1 VAIFF
6 GGLSLAAL
14 VAPAAYSVFLTVE
27 PDLRLP
33 LSRVFNRAA
42 MLAALVMLV
51 VFRGDIGWPEVKAL
65 FGRGAK
71 VARCWEVAIGWAAAL
86 LTISVGIAWALASD
100 RLGPTLNEYS
110 FISVGTLTAFT
121 GGLTAAAIEEM
132 FFRGMMLHSLTATL
146 GRAAAVVTSSAAYAL
161 VHLLVSDRTFVW
173 TGWSIGTGFSYL
185 FQAVGRQLEPAS
197 VGPLL
202 GLFLGGVV
210 LALVVSKT
218 RSLYLAIGIHAGWA
232 FVFQVMFHATRV
244 IGDIPSTPHF
254 ARRNFL
260 LGTGWVWAVMVFSGL
275 LAVWWIR
282 RSRRV

>member
-1 VAIFF
+1 
-6 GGLSLAAL
+6 
-14 VAPAAYSVFLTVE
+14 
-27 PDLRLP
+27 
-33 LSRVFNRAA
+33 
-42 MLAALVMLV
+42 
-51 VFRGDIGWPEVKAL
+51 
-65 FGRGAK
+65 
-71 VARCWEVAIGWAAAL
+71 

-146 GRAAAVVTSSAAYAL
+146 GRSMAVVTSSAADAL

-173 TGWSIGTGFSYL
+173 TGWSFGTGFSYL
-185 FQAVGRQLEPAS
+185 FHAVGRQLEPAS

-232 FVFQVMFHATRV
+232 FVFQVMFHATRL

>member
-1 VAIFF
+1 
-6 GGLSLAAL
+6 
-14 VAPAAYSVFLTVE
+14 
-27 PDLRLP
+27 
-33 LSRVFNRAA
+33 

-71 VARCWEVAIGWAAAL
+71 VARCREVAIGWAAAL

-146 GRAAAVVTSSAAYAL
+146 GRSMAVVTSSAAYAL